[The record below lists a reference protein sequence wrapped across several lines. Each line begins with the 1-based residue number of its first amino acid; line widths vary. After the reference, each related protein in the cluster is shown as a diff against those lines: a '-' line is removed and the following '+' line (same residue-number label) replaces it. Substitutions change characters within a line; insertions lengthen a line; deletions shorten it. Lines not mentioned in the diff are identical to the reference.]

1 MEPQQYEEILFRLVN
16 IALDVK
22 TFTEQQTQINERLTS
37 AIERLDVTVQG
48 IKDILNRGNGR

>member
-1 MEPQQYEEILFRLVN
+1 VEREQYEELVFRLVN

-48 IKDILNRGNGR
+48 IKDILNRGKGH

>member
-16 IALDVK
+16 IALDVT
-22 TFTEQQTQINERLTS
+22 TFTEQQTQIHERLTS

-48 IKDILNRGNGR
+48 IKDILNRGKGR

>member
-1 MEPQQYEEILFRLVN
+1 
-16 IALDVK
+16 VK

-48 IKDILNRGNGR
+48 IKDILNRGKGH

>member
-1 MEPQQYEEILFRLVN
+1 MEPQQYEEILFRLVT